1 MLKMAKSK
9 KGIKSSD
16 SDHAYLLDFRVCH
29 QNKTKLLLGIF
40 MFCWLLFVFLVFC
53 GVTFCTLSHNK
64 TSINQKQQQKH
75 ENTQESYFGD
85 KLSNLKDEHNPSH
98 LILPPF

>member
-1 MLKMAKSK
+1 MRENKVINHFVHDAMLKITKPK
-9 KGIKSSD
+9 RRVKSSA
-16 SDHAYLLDFRVCH
+16 SDYANLLDFRVCH

-40 MFCWLLFVFLVFC
+40 LFCWLLFVFLVFC

-75 ENTQESYFGD
+75 ENTQE
-85 KLSNLKDEHNPSH
+85 
-98 LILPPF
+98 

>member
-1 MLKMAKSK
+1 MREKKVIHRFVCDAMLKMAKPK
-9 KGIKSSD
+9 MGVKSSD

-75 ENTQESYFGD
+75 ENTQE
-85 KLSNLKDEHNPSH
+85 
-98 LILPPF
+98 